1 MRVLSGRYELREIV
15 GTGGMAVV
23 YRAWDRQEKMEV
35 AVKLLRQEYENDEE
49 FVRRFSREASAAA
62 KVAHENII
70 NLLDVGFDEVPYI
83 VMEFVRGR
91 TLKELIRS
99 VGRMQPKQ
107 AVSIALRILAALDHA
122 HRNNIVHRDIKP
134 QNILVDESGNVKV
147 GDFGIARV
155 TTSSTLTATMDGVV
169 FGSVHYISPE
179 QARGET
185 ADEKS
190 DLYSVGVV
198 LYEMLTGQM
207 PFDSET
213 AVSIAIKH
221 IGEEPKSARSVNPD
235 IPRALDEILQKALLK
250 APSERY
256 QSAAAMASDLK
267 QALVNPKGGFVR
279 TPAME
284 AQRKKRNMRRIQLCA
299 AFIVALAAAMTAV
312 FMSGVLDVYFYS
324 VTVPSVLGA
333 TSEDAIRSLKAFKLE
348 SSISMSYSE
357 DVEAGL
363 VVSQEPAP
371 DAEAIQ
377 GDTVNLVV
385 SMGSQWVVMPK
396 VENMGEQEACDL
408 LLASGLSHYR
418 IETVRSDYQ
427 AGIIVAQ
434 EPAPGG
440 WASKLGECVLYISAK
455 SDIVPDLTGFSLE
468 DAEAALEG
476 TMLSIGQVY
485 TGYDATFPKD
495 VVIQQSIVHLTS
507 VFEDTVIDL
516 VINGDKPEQ
525 YTSRPNVSFSVPLDD
540 MRVVILITTP
550 SGVREEKF
558 NMVCSKGFMEVSVI
572 SSEAGEHRVQI
583 YMDDELMVDEVYDFE

>member
-35 AVKLLRQEYENDEE
+35 AVKLLRQEYENDDE

-221 IGEEPKSARSVNPD
+221 IGEAPKTARSVNPD

-250 APSERY
+250 APGERY

-284 AQRKKRNMRRIQLCA
+284 AQRKKRNMRRIQLCV

-333 TSEDAIRSLKAFKLE
+333 TSEDALRSLKAFKLE

-357 DVEAGL
+357 EVEAGL

-371 DAEAIQ
+371 DTEAIQ

-396 VENMGEQEACDL
+396 VENLGEQEARDL
-408 LLASGLSHYR
+408 LQASGLSHCR

-427 AGIIVAQ
+427 TGIIVSQ
-434 EPAPGG
+434 EPAPGD
-440 WASKLGECVLYISAK
+440 WASKLSECVLYISAK
-455 SDIVPDLTGFSLE
+455 SDIVPDLTGFSIE

-485 TGYDATFPKD
+485 VGYDATFPKD
-495 VVIQQSIVHLTS
+495 VVIQQSIAHLTS

-525 YTSRPNVSFSVPLDD
+525 YTTRPNVIFSVPLDD
-540 MRVVILITTP
+540 MRVVIVITTP
-550 SGVREEKF
+550 SGAREEKF
-558 NMVCSKGFMEVSVI
+558 NMVCSKGIMEVSII